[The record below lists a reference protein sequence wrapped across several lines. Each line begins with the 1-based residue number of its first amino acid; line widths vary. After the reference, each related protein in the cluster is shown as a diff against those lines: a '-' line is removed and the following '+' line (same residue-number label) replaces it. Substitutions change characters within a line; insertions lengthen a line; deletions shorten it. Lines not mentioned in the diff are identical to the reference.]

1 MSTPASA
8 GDSRDR
14 WIPACFILFF
24 VFLAGLLTWF
34 VVLANQSFTGV
45 VTDNAYAVGLNYDS
59 VLAQR
64 RAEERLGWVTALAF
78 DQGDGLAGRLT
89 FTIRDRDGNPVVA
102 DKVRAN
108 AELMTRFPQIQPVEY
123 VRRRDGAYEAN
134 LSVPLAGRWFIRA
147 RVERGGQSIHVID
160 EVDVRP

>member
-1 MSTPASA
+1 MSDRSA
-8 GDSRDR
+8 AVDRRDL

-24 VFLAGLLTWF
+24 VFLTGLLTWF

-45 VTDNAYAVGLNYDS
+45 VTDNAYAVGLNYDD

-64 RAEERLGWVTALAF
+64 EAEKRLGWATALTF
-78 DQGDGLAGRLT
+78 KQGNGLGGLLT
-89 FTIRDRDGNPVVA
+89 FSIRDRDGKPVVA
-102 DKVRAN
+102 DEVRAT
-108 AELMTRFPQIQPVEY
+108 AELMTRFPQIQTVDY
-123 VRRRDGAYEAN
+123 VRQPDGVYEAN

-147 RVERGGQSIHVID
+147 RVERDGQTIRVID

>member
-1 MSTPASA
+1 MSESASA
-8 GDSRDR
+8 GDRRDH

-24 VFLAGLLTWF
+24 VFLTGLLTWF

-45 VTDNAYAVGLNYDS
+45 VTDNAYAVGLDYND

-64 RAEERLGWVTALAF
+64 EVEKRLGWAATLTFKQGNELGGDLAF
-78 DQGDGLAGRLT
+78 I
-89 FTIRDRDGNPVVA
+89 IRDRDGKQVVA
-102 DKVRAN
+102 DEIRAT

-123 VRRRDGAYEAN
+123 VRRPDGVYEAK

-147 RVERGGQSIHVID
+147 RVERDGQSIHVID
-160 EVDVRP
+160 EVDVQP